1 MKTILISAWLC
12 AAFAAPHAWA
22 QTRDDQALSA
32 SAPSSAMPGKTPATT
47 LGSYRPYAEPSI
59 SPWLESNAQVA
70 RKGGWKAY
78 AREASGREE
87 AGTTPPSNAASG
99 AERADGKPASPHGG
113 HLR

>member
-12 AAFAAPHAWA
+12 AAFVATHARA
-22 QTRDDQALSA
+22 QTQNDQARPA
-32 SAPSSAMPGKTPATT
+32 STPSSAIPGKTPATT
-47 LGSYRPYAEPSI
+47 LGSYRLYAEPSI

-78 AREASGREE
+78 AREASQQED
-87 AGTTPPSNAASG
+87 ASVTSPSSAASS
-99 AERADGKPASPHGG
+99 AERSDGKPASPHGG

>member
-1 MKTILISAWLC
+1 MKTILISAGLC
-12 AAFAAPHAWA
+12 AAFVAPHAWA
-22 QTRDDQALSA
+22 QAQNDQARPANTPPSA
-32 SAPSSAMPGKTPATT
+32 IPAKTPAST

-78 AREASGREE
+78 AREASQQEE
-87 AGTTPPSNAASG
+87 VSATSPSSAASS